1 MSGRNVMVTGGT
13 GALGRAVVGAFL
25 ADGDRVIA
33 PWVVPQEA
41 ESARETWRNELAS
54 GRLVLVEADVSEEPG
69 ALRAVEAA
77 GDVAVLVNGVG
88 GFAGGTP
95 LDQTPLEV
103 WDRMYRM
110 NVRTAAACAHAA
122 LPKMRARKGGVIV
135 NVASQAAFAP
145 PAGLAAYAA
154 SKAGVV
160 ALTKSLQEDVAALG
174 IRVAAVVPTTIDTPA
189 NRAAM
194 PKADFSAWTPPAKIA
209 GVILWLASDAAS
221 TVRGALIPV

>member
-135 NVASQAAFAP
+135 IVAS
-145 PAGLAAYAA
+145 
-154 SKAGVV
+154 
-160 ALTKSLQEDVAALG
+160 
-174 IRVAAVVPTTIDTPA
+174 R
-189 NRAAM
+189 
-194 PKADFSAWTPPAKIA
+194 
-209 GVILWLASDAAS
+209 
-221 TVRGALIPV
+221 

>member
-1 MSGRNVMVTGGT
+1 VSARNVVVTGGT
-13 GALGRAVVGAFL
+13 GALGRAVVNAFL
-25 ADGDRVIA
+25 AAGDRVVA

-41 ESARETWRNELAS
+41 DAARETWRDELAS
-54 GRLVLVEADVSEEPG
+54 GQLVLVEADVAEEAG

-88 GFAGGTP
+88 GFAGGAP
-95 LDQTPLEV
+95 LDETGLDV
-103 WDRMYRM
+103 WDRMFRM
-110 NVRTAAACAHAA
+110 NVRTAAACARAA
-122 LPKMRARKGGVIV
+122 VPKMRARKRGVIV

-154 SKAGVV
+154 AKAGVV

-194 PKADFSAWTPPAKIA
+194 PKADFSSWTPPAKIA

-221 TVRGALIPV
+221 TVRGALVPV

>member
-1 MSGRNVMVTGGT
+1 MVTGGT
-13 GALGRAVVGAFL
+13 GALGRAVVAAFL
-25 ADGDRVIA
+25 AEKDRVVA
-33 PWVVPQEA
+33 PWLVPAEA
-41 ESARETWRNELAS
+41 ETARKTWSDELAS
-54 GRLVLVEADVSEEPG
+54 GQLVLVEADVAEEPG

-95 LDQTPLEV
+95 LDQTPLDV
-103 WDRMYRM
+103 WDRMFRM

-122 LPKMRARKGGVIV
+122 LPKMRARKHGVIV

-194 PKADFSAWTPPAKIA
+194 PKADFSSWTPPEKIA